1 MGASPD
7 HSDARLT
14 QNADIGFADQNAQRN
29 IHQVVWKRSGGEF
42 LMTAIYIESSAILEI
57 LEEVHLRAER
67 QFPIASIGIH
77 LQQFQQ

>member
-1 MGASPD
+1 
-7 HSDARLT
+7 
-14 QNADIGFADQNAQRN
+14 
-29 IHQVVWKRSGGEF
+29 
-42 LMTAIYIESSAILEI
+42 MTAIYIESSAILEI